1 MGDLFMNSRIYSWL
15 STHHYFISAVLI
27 LDFIIL
33 LNLLLKILIN
43 FSVVKLSI
51 SKWINKLNNGKNLI
65 LKNRLLVYHSKII
78 KSLYKNYNGVKRSL
92 VQQIIL
98 FASTI
103 LTNFISVMV
112 YDDYWKFSQIMLG
125 IISVSQVILLIYYF
139 LSSNSKAT
147 NTFLKLSLM
156 LGVLNIILTFTHIYF
171 YLFCIRRA
179 GFANFELIGMNSNKL
194 DDWLNCLFYS
204 VSLVIPY
211 SLTELIPNTVLFK
224 FVSLFQI
231 GLFYIFIFN
240 KLKEIIHNHNG

>member
-1 MGDLFMNSRIYSWL
+1 MNSRIYSWL